1 MGLSDCKY
9 TIEDIDKISGY
20 STWTLKKK
28 IDTLLR
34 VDCIMYTN
42 LGIDST
48 KTERLETKRKSL
60 SIYRAIKKLD
70 EATGRLLVSL
80 DEET

>member
-20 STWTLKKK
+20 STWNLKKK

-42 LGIDST
+42 LGVDST
-48 KTERLETKRKSL
+48 KAERMETKRNSL

-70 EATGRLLVSL
+70 EATGRALLIAV
-80 DEET
+80 DKP

>member
-20 STWTLKKK
+20 STWDLKKK

-42 LGIDST
+42 LGVDST
-48 KTERLETKRKSL
+48 KAERMETKRKSL

-70 EATGRLLVSL
+70 EATGRALLTSE
-80 DEET
+80 DKP

>member
-1 MGLSDCKY
+1 MVLSDCKY
-9 TIEDIDKISGY
+9 TIEDIDKVVEF
-20 STWTLKKK
+20 STWSLKKK

-48 KTERLETKRKSL
+48 KSERLETKRRSR
-60 SIYRAIKKLD
+60 SIYKAIKKLD
-70 EATGRLLVSL
+70 EVTGRALLISE
-80 DEET
+80 DKP

>member
-20 STWTLKKK
+20 STWNPKKK

-42 LGIDST
+42 LGVDST
-48 KTERLETKRKSL
+48 KAERMETKRKSL

-70 EATGRLLVSL
+70 EATGRALLTSE
-80 DEET
+80 DKP